1 MNKMQV
7 ANYTRTLQIVRKWGF
22 PGHEPC
28 YKGQL
33 VFRTVVRKSEVSR
46 IPGMAQAWCPTFW
59 KNVSGFYVFTCPLGN
74 DDFEV
79 TVRMRPPV
87 EGTQAEPAS
96 WGRRF
101 DLTAILDK
109 CGDFCSP
116 VREVLRLAAAANET
130 REFALFA
137 GPRLPRVVAN
147 GNVALVGD
155 AAHPQSGNF
164 GSGAGFALEDGYTL
178 ARALE
183 WAWLTNGKGL
193 GDALEL
199 FDSVRSSYYKR
210 LYGVLDKL
218 AAVKAAIPAGLT
230 IDQEIEERVKA
241 VSENTERWMYYYN
254 IGKEVNEAI
263 QMASR
268 ATVSKP

>member
-1 MNKMQV
+1 METSKMQALTPRLHPQV
-7 ANYTRTLQIVRKWGF
+7 VRKWAF
-22 PGHEPC
+22 PGYEPC

-33 VFRTVVRKSEVSR
+33 VYRTVVRTSEVCR

-87 EGTQAEPAS
+87 DSTQAEPAS

-101 DLTAILDK
+101 DLNAILDK
-109 CGDFCSP
+109 CGDFCLP

-137 GPRLPRVVAN
+137 GPRLPHVVAN
-147 GNVALVGD
+147 GNVVLIGD

-164 GSGAGFALEDGYTL
+164 GSGAGFALEDGYAL
-178 ARALE
+178 ARTLE
-183 WAWLTNGKGL
+183 WAWLTNRKSL

-199 FDSVRSSYYKR
+199 LDSIRSPYYKR
-210 LYGVLDKL
+210 LYNVLDRL
-218 AAVKAAIPAGLT
+218 AAVKVAIPAGLT

-241 VSENTERWMYYYN
+241 VSENTERWMYYYD
-254 IGKEVNEAI
+254 IGKEVDEAI
-263 QMASR
+263 QAAGANR
-268 ATVSKP
+268 